1 MNEGGTYMRLERLA
15 YDKMKIFL
23 TYEDLEKRGITTDK
37 TWAEVPVI
45 DEMFQDMITEAS
57 EELNFDPEGPVVVE
71 VFSIPAQG
79 LVIIVTKTEDS
90 LDDFEEPVIEWQI
103 GLEQHEGA
111 LIFEFN
117 DIEHVI
123 QLSKVLHSR
132 EISEGALYHFK
143 GSYFLKFEK
152 ENFEPETRKII
163 TSVIREFASQTDIS
177 PHVLEEYGKV
187 IIASMAVKH
196 LHNYFS

>member
-1 MNEGGTYMRLERLA
+1 MRLERLA

-57 EELNFDPEGPVVVE
+57 EELNFDPDGPVVVE

-79 LVIIVTKTEDS
+79 LVIIVTKTEES

-103 GLEQHEGA
+103 GLDQPEEA
-111 LIFEFN
+111 LIFEFS

-123 QLSKVLHSR
+123 QLSKVLHCQQ
-132 EISEGALYHFK
+132 ISEGALYHYK

-152 ENFEPETRKII
+152 EDFLPEYRKIL
-163 TSVIREFASQTDIS
+163 TSVIREYANKSEIS
-177 PHVLEEYGKV
+177 PYVLEEYGK
-187 IIASMAVKH
+187 IIFNSMAVKN
-196 LHNYFS
+196 LNNYFS